1 MASKTPWKNSVATD
15 WRKSLLTAYGG
26 ELKLYGKTLDDKD
39 FDWDGLRGKYVLVQ
53 FTATWCGPCH
63 AELPGMKEVYAK
75 YHDKGFEIVSLY
87 VFERGV
93 NPVAEIKEHV
103 ENSKLPWIVISE
115 TLTQKAGQPDY
126 KESFAISSVPTMQLV
141 DQEGKIIMTN
151 ARGKALQTKLAEIF
165 EK

>member
-1 MASKTPWKNSVATD
+1 M
-15 WRKSLLTAYGG
+15 
-26 ELKLYGKTLDDKD
+26 KLYDKTLDDKD
-39 FDWDGLRGKYVLVQ
+39 FDWDALRGQYVLVQ

-63 AELPGMKEVYAK
+63 LEIPGMKEVYTK
-75 YHDKGFEIVSLY
+75 YHNKGFEIVSLY

-103 ENSKLPWIVISE
+103 DNSKLPWIVISE
-115 TLTQKAGQPDY
+115 TLTEKAGQPKYGD
-126 KESFAISSVPTMQLV
+126 SFAIASVPTMLLV

-151 ARGKALQTKLAEIF
+151 ARGEALQTKLAEIF